1 MLFDKIVL
9 VLDLKEAFMLF
20 DYRKNGTIS
29 SRDIGAVIRSVGLKP
44 TESEVAQIREEVDR
58 TGKVTDPPP
67 TRTDDIREMFAIYD
81 TKKSGRI
88 SLAEMRHLLTT
99 VGEKLSE
106 EEADDLL
113 KMTNCV
119 ENGSVVDYNR
129 FVQAVMH

>member
-1 MLFDKIVL
+1 MSLGGSVDLQNL
-9 VLDLKEAFMLF
+9 VALM
-20 DYRKNGTIS
+20 
-29 SRDIGAVIRSVGLKP
+29 SRR
-44 TESEVAQIREEVDR
+44 
-58 TGKVTDPPP
+58 VTDPPP
-67 TRTDDIREMFAIYD
+67 TRTEDIREMFAIYD

-119 ENGSVVDYNR
+119 ENGSVVDYNSECLKTT
-129 FVQAVMH
+129 